1 LNEQGLVAKE
11 NRQGGY
17 TVFYKYNE
25 DGYCTSWSTTLQGDT
40 VHRDINT
47 IISGNCVRIWDY
59 ITLNGSTT
67 NQITF
72 YTDSLNNVTN
82 QNMGQPYLGKSD
94 VNPKYKN
101 YLLWCTGPIEQE
113 SYTYQYDAY
122 GRIIRMDAQT
132 TGPLHD
138 YFTTYTYY

>member
-1 LNEQGLVAKE
+1 
-11 NRQGGY
+11 
-17 TVFYKYNE
+17 
-25 DGYCTSWSTTLQGDT
+25 
-40 VHRDINT
+40 
-47 IISGNCVRIWDY
+47 
-59 ITLNGSTT
+59 
-67 NQITF
+67 
-72 YTDSLNNVTN
+72 
-82 QNMGQPYLGKSD
+82 MGQPYLGKSD

-138 YFTTYTYY
+138 YFTMYTYY